1 MRLRACA
8 ALLLLLSA
16 CATTESN
23 TRGSAAQDSR
33 VANLQ
38 RAATLPWV
46 DDGRCVVREA
56 SNEWAVLVERCFHS
70 LDHDR
75 LEFRDVTGRC
85 SVASAGAA
93 ALGLGVCVLIAPEI
107 IVGAVIVAGAVVVA
121 AAISEE
127 LAAYRRASRASARP
141 EVQTQPLKK
150 PAANRKPEPS
160 GQDWFPPGP
169 TEPVASERRPDCK
182 PVPVPHAGEDAAHD
196 ECADKFP
203 PNRYPGMDVL
213 VGGKRF
219 DALQVGARVLWEIKT
234 YQFDTYS
241 DFLRE
246 RVIEDQIREFKDA
259 RSIART
265 CGYDFVIGVSTVT
278 HKAELKMADDTF
290 DIVVT
295 GCTR

>member
-16 CATTESN
+16 CATTEPSPRAAA
-23 TRGSAAQDSR
+23 TRNPR

-38 RAATLPWV
+38 RAAELPWV
-46 DDGRCVVREA
+46 DGGRCVVREA
-56 SNEWAVLVERCFHS
+56 SNEWAVLVERCFHA

-85 SVASAGAA
+85 SVASTGAA
-93 ALGLGVCVLIAPEI
+93 VLGLGVCVLIAPEI

-127 LAAYRRASRASARP
+127 LAAYRRASRESARS
-141 EVQTQPLKK
+141 EVQTQPIKK
-150 PAANRKPEPS
+150 PAANRKPVPS

-169 TEPVASERRPDCK
+169 TESSERDRHPDCK
-182 PVPVPHAGEDAAHD
+182 PIPVPHAGADVPHN

-203 PNRYPGMDVL
+203 PNRYPGMDVI
-213 VGGKRF
+213 VGGERF

-234 YQFDTYS
+234 HRFDTYS
-241 DFLRE
+241 AFIQKQE
-246 RVIEDQIREFKDA
+246 IVKEYEQIQEEQKA
-259 RSIART
+259 AEK
-265 CGYDFVIGVSTVT
+265 CGYDFIIGVSTQA
-278 HKAELKMADDTF
+278 HKEALLQRDQTLTV
-290 DIVVT
+290 VVT
-295 GCTR
+295 GCPR